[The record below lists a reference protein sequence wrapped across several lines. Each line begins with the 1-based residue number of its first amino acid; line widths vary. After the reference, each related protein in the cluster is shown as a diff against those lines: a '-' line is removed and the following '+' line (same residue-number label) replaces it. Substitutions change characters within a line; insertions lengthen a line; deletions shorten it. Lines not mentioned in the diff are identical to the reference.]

1 MSYTDRNPALPDLNM
16 VRFLIGDTTIPEL
29 LSDAEINGILST
41 NSVIGTAIICAQSL
55 AARYSRLADKSV
67 GDLKI
72 SWSQVSKS
80 YLTLVGTLSRSPQ
93 AIAACAPWAGG
104 TSKAEKVTERA
115 DTDRVQPVFTRTFAE
130 PEGDDSASF

>member
-1 MSYTDRNPALPDLNM
+1 MSYTDRNPALSDLNM
-16 VRFLIGDTTIPEL
+16 VRFLIGDTTTPEL

-41 NSVIGTAIICAQSL
+41 NSVIGTAILCAQHL
-55 AARYSRLADKSV
+55 AGRYSRLADKSV

-72 SWSQVSKS
+72 SWSQVAKS

-104 TSKAEKVTERA
+104 TSKAEKATERA
-115 DTDRVQPVFTRTFAE
+115 DTDRVQPVFTRAFAE

>member
-1 MSYTDRNPALPDLNM
+1 MSYTDRNPAHSDLNM
-16 VRFLIGDTTIPEL
+16 VRFLIGDTTTPEL
-29 LSDAEINGILST
+29 LSDAEINGILVS
-41 NSVIGTAIICAQSL
+41 NAVITTAIMCARSL
-55 AARYSRLADKSV
+55 AARYSRMADKSV

-72 SWSQVSKS
+72 SWSQVAKSFSSLAADLSK
-80 YLTLVGTLSRSPQ
+80 SPQ

>member
-1 MSYTDRNPALPDLNM
+1 MSYTDRNPALSDLNM
-16 VRFLIGDTTIPEL
+16 VRFLIGDTTTPEL

-41 NSVIGTAIICAQSL
+41 NGVISTAILCAQSL
-55 AARYSRLADKSV
+55 AGRYSRLADKSV

-72 SWSQVSKS
+72 SWSQVAKS

-104 TSKAEKVTERA
+104 TSQAEKVTERA
-115 DTDRVQPVFTRTFAE
+115 DTDRVQPVFTRAFAE